1 MIITNIKHGF
11 DIMETFVDAKGRHKI
26 VLEKQL

>member
-11 DIMETFVDAKGRHKI
+11 DIMETFVDAKGRHNI